1 MQIIFSSK
9 MAIPKSLDTHD
20 CLIEMGNF
28 EALSPYVIFSASMY
42 RTYILCIEHAIS
54 RYTTKKQNRKGKG
67 LMCSLQKNEK

>member
-1 MQIIFSSK
+1 

-42 RTYILCIEHAIS
+42 RTLPVCIVRTYYVLNMQLVGTQQKS
-54 RYTTKKQNRKGKG
+54 RI
-67 LMCSLQKNEK
+67 EKEKV